1 MPSSS
6 SSSQYASY
14 RKSDNIKTNFRNCGS
29 KGLLK
34 QLLLHR
40 VSVAFNVKLRKIE
53 ETSPFQTSFEILI

>member
-1 MPSSS
+1 M
-6 SSSQYASY
+6 
-14 RKSDNIKTNFRNCGS
+14 TNFRNCGS